1 MKLEAFQRVYQDL
14 WFKGKVAKKG
24 SEWHRDNQYS
34 YTMYLT
40 NKHNSNMRLD
50 QWENKGM
57 LEPKYEQ
64 ADELADLE
72 LPPPTSDFSVLNF
85 FCQQTCSGPYYN
97 KSRLLDRKQPK
108 RIRSS
113 AESFWPQEIKQSSVV

>member
-34 YTMYLT
+34 YIMYLT

-50 QWENKGM
+50 QWKNKGT

-85 FCQQTCSGPYYN
+85 LPADMFRSILQQEPPT
-97 KSRLLDRKQPK
+97 
-108 RIRSS
+108 RSET
-113 AESFWPQEIKQSSVV
+113 AEAYPE